1 MSESTGRRKVFTTAV
16 KRWLESQLEAAR
28 ASGEMYT
35 IKLSQT
41 GRLAA
46 EDVAN
51 FFSHNKFDVNIG
63 KDSDVV
69 YVTRRQQAPK
79 MIAHTDHP
87 PRA

>member
-1 MSESTGRRKVFTTAV
+1 MSESTGKRKVFTAAA

-28 ASGEMYT
+28 SSGELYT

-41 GRLAA
+41 GRLAV
-46 EDVAN
+46 EDVAD
-51 FFSHNKFDVNIG
+51 FFRHNKFDVNIG

-69 YVTRRQQAPK
+69 FVTRRQQAPK
-79 MIAHTDHP
+79 MIAHTDNP